1 MRRPYKRIGWPTI
14 AGLGLV
20 VVAFM
25 VLSLL
30 VTATGT
36 ARFAVAMGYDARAG
50 YAVGVIF
57 DIAKGILP
65 VALLALLALRAFG
78 SACLLGGAWIC
89 LVTFS
94 WLATHATVST
104 AISSIERTGTWKME
118 VRGNTKAELMSVE
131 QRLATL
137 SRPAPP
143 RPVKTVAEALAST
156 SVPSG
161 VWKDSHE
168 CAAIQ
173 DSAYFA
179 KACAQIVQLR
189 RELAAART
197 TNGCHCA
204 RPSCARAWGGSDPGN
219 SRSAARGIQRYPGPR
234 AARWRHGRCR
244 ASAYSRRRADQLLW
258 ARRHREALW
267 VPRAARGRRRRLQSA
282 PSQAQGGRSGSPRGT
297 LPVGRGCQP
306 SLNPP

>member
-1 MRRPYKRIGWPTI
+1 MHRPYRRTGWPTI

-36 ARFAVAMGYDARAG
+36 ARFAVAMGYDARTG

-65 VALLALLALRAFG
+65 VALLALLAQRAFG

-118 VRGNTKAELMSVE
+118 VRGNTKAEYV
-131 QRLATL
+131 
-137 SRPAPP
+137 
-143 RPVKTVAEALAST
+143 V
-156 SVPSG
+156 
-161 VWKDSHE
+161 
-168 CAAIQ
+168 
-173 DSAYFA
+173 
-179 KACAQIVQLR
+179 
-189 RELAAART
+189 
-197 TNGCHCA
+197 
-204 RPSCARAWGGSDPGN
+204 
-219 SRSAARGIQRYPGPR
+219 SRS
-234 AARWRHGRCR
+234 
-244 ASAYSRRRADQLLW
+244 S
-258 ARRHREALW
+258 
-267 VPRAARGRRRRLQSA
+267 
-282 PSQAQGGRSGSPRGT
+282 
-297 LPVGRGCQP
+297 LPP
-306 SLNPP
+306 

>member
-1 MRRPYKRIGWPTI
+1 MHRPYKRTGWPTI

-50 YAVGVIF
+50 YAVGAIF

-78 SACLLGGAWIC
+78 SACLLGVAWIC

-179 KACAQIVQLR
+179 KVCAQTVQLR
-189 RELAAART
+189 RELAAARDYE
-197 TNGCHCA
+197 
-204 RPSCARAWGGSDPGN
+204 PLSL
-219 SRSAARGIQRYPGPR
+219 R
-234 AARWRHGRCR
+234 AAELRKSLECSP
-244 ASAYSRRRADQLLW
+244 SALRRNTIELIA
-258 ARRHREALW
+258 
-267 VPRAARGRRRRLQSA
+267 
-282 PSQAQGGRSGSPRGT
+282 
-297 LPVGRGCQP
+297 
-306 SLNPP
+306 